1 MAVHLVKLAPFPVP
15 TAVRVQLAPGLR
27 QDGMKPLPEI
37 LLSDLSV
44 ETLEELCREF
54 RASVFDAAG
63 KTRPEFADPHEMP

>member
-1 MAVHLVKLAPFPVP
+1 MATYSVKLMPFPVP
-15 TAVRVQLAPGLR
+15 TAVRVQLAGLR

-63 KTRPEFADPHEMP
+63 KTRPEFIDPHEMP